1 MAGLSPY
8 LRAHIRRFG
17 AYATDELGIG
27 PEAFEAALTE
37 TDFTVLNLAA

>member
-1 MAGLSPY
+1 LAGLSPY

-27 PEAFEAALTE
+27 PEAALTE